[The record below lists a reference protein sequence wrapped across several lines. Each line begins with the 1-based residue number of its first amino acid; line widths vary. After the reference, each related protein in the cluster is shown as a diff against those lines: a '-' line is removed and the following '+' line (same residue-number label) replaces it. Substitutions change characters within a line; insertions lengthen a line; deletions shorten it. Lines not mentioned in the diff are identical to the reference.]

1 MAATNTKYPGL
12 IAKVL
17 EAVSGVPSQLKSD
30 EDFALVTVTNTIN
43 NANDVQQHLNWL
55 VTPPAA
61 PNDVEL
67 RSASSM
73 GSWTV
78 NHTIGNIDEIIN
90 EEAPPS
96 VSEPDTPAV
105 PSKPAPITK
114 TKSDVVQEKS
124 NKPKRI
130 FFGGFRGRPRPQIT
144 QTSIN
149 ELIGPRPEQTN
160 KNINFVPKGSS
171 GIIDLERL
179 RDENVQSS
187 LDNLTYFR
195 F

>member
-12 IAKVL
+12 VAKIL

-78 NHTIGNIDEIIN
+78 NHSIGNIGEIIN

-105 PSKPAPITK
+105 PSKPAPIAK

-130 FFGGFRGRPRPQIT
+130 FFRRFRGRPRPQIT
-144 QTSIN
+144 QTAIG
-149 ELIGPRPEQTN
+149 ELIRPRPEQTN
-160 KNINFVPKGSS
+160 RNINFVPKGSR
-171 GIIDLERL
+171 GIIGLEAL
-179 RDENVQSS
+179 RDENIQSS